1 MNVLFSQIFVN
12 YNLQKGWY
20 LSSAPII
27 TANWEADSGDQW
39 TVPVGGGA
47 GKLQHVGKL
56 PMDFQIQVFY
66 NVVKPEYGADWTLR
80 VQAKALFIK

>member
-1 MNVLFSQIFVN
+1 MNFLFSQIFVN

-56 PMDFQIQVFY
+56 LIVNDQELAQLQWRCAVIQTDDENLHSHNY
-66 NVVKPEYGADWTLR
+66 WT
-80 VQAKALFIK
+80 K